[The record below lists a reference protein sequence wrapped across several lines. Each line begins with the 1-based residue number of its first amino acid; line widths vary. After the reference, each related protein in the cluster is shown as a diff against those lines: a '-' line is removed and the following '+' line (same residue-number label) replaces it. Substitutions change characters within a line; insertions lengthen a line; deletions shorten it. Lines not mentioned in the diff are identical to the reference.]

1 MSSRILDL
9 LYAFVLI
16 LATPWLLYR
25 LLVQRKPVAGWR
37 TKLSGA
43 VPLRNTDRP
52 CVWFHAVSVGE
63 VLQLKRLIAEFRQH
77 HSEYDVVI
85 STTTGTGFAVAHE
98 QFPQHQ
104 IIYWPFDF
112 SWAVSRAFQRL
123 QPRCVVLVELEV
135 WPNFLRAAE
144 RLHVPVCIVNGRI
157 SPRSFRGYLRLRPW
171 LAPLFRTLAHVG
183 TQTEEYRERFA
194 ALGVPADRLT
204 VTGNLKYDRVQ
215 SLRDNPAT
223 QQLKA
228 WAGLASNDLVFIAGS
243 TQAPEER
250 IALEVFESLS
260 ADFPQL
266 RLLLVPRHRERFEE
280 VARLIVDR
288 GHPLRRRSQT
298 TAHHE
303 DRPVLLLDTLGE
315 LAACWGLADIAFV
328 GGSLGNRGGQNML
341 EPAGYGAA
349 VLFGPNTTNFRDA
362 VEALLN
368 RRAALV
374 VRDPDEL
381 RESVRRLILDE
392 ASRQQLGLAAQAFVL
407 TQQGATARTL
417 CLLER
422 YVSPSQRRK
431 AA

>member
-1 MSSRILDL
+1 MSSRFLDL
-9 LYAFVLI
+9 LYAVVLV

-25 LLVQRKPVAGWR
+25 LCVQRKPVAGWR
-37 TKLSGA
+37 AKLSGA
-43 VPLRNTDRP
+43 VPLRNSDRP

-63 VLQLKRLIAEFRQH
+63 VLQLKRLISEFRQH
-77 HSEYDVVI
+77 HSDYEAVI
-85 STTTGTGFAVAHE
+85 STTTGTGFAVACE

-104 IIYWPFDF
+104 VIYWPFDF
-112 SWAVSRAFQRL
+112 SWAVSRALHRL

-135 WPNFLRAAE
+135 WPNFLKAAE

-157 SPRSFRGYLRLRPW
+157 SPGSFRGYLRIRPW

-183 TQTEEYRERFA
+183 AQTEEYRDRFA

-223 QQLKA
+223 QELKT
-228 WAGLASNDLVFIAGS
+228 WAGLDSTDVVFIAGS
-243 TQAPEER
+243 TQAPEEQ
-250 IALEVFESLS
+250 IALDVFESLTTE
-260 ADFPQL
+260 FPQL

-280 VARLIVDR
+280 VARLICDR
-288 GHPLRRRSQT
+288 GHSLRRRSQP
-298 TAHHE
+298 AV
-303 DRPVLLLDTLGE
+303 DQAPRPVLLLDTLGE

-328 GGSLGNRGGQNML
+328 GGSLGSRGGQNML

-368 RRAALV
+368 RHAALV
-374 VRDPDEL
+374 VHDRDEL
-381 RESVRRLILDE
+381 RESVRCLILDE
-392 ASRQQLGLAAQAFVL
+392 SSRSHLGLAAQAFVM

-417 CLLER
+417 NLLER
-422 YVSPSQRRK
+422 YVNPSQRRK